1 MQTEDFRNPVVLEV
15 TAISLVANKCVD
27 VDVLPDKC
35 EQRQKWEKKQ
45 NDPKYGVQKANN
57 R

>member
-45 NDPKYGVQKANN
+45 NDPKYGV
-57 R
+57 